1 MVWVECGKELI
12 EADVIRWSEPVW
24 KPSGRTARRKPRKA
38 PVMIGRRTVTGQ
50 VQKIDRN
57 GWVHV
62 SVAACVVEPFPDW
75 WKPIPAYGKD
85 EIIRR
90 QRGKIGR
97 GKVERLLWSE
107 EEARTAIVSRSRF
120 LNR

>member
-1 MVWVECGKELI
+1 M
-12 EADVIRWSEPVW
+12 
-24 KPSGRTARRKPRKA
+24 
-38 PVMIGRRTVTGQ
+38 
-50 VQKIDRN
+50 
-57 GWVHV
+57 
-62 SVAACVVEPFPDW
+62 SVAACTIEPFPDW
-75 WKPIPAYGKD
+75 WKPISAYAKD

-90 QRGKIGR
+90 QRSKIGQ